1 MSFRLTRKLF
11 LTGGAVFALVAI
23 AGCQNREVAG
33 PPILNGNWASSDGV
47 YVAEFR
53 NGNFQ
58 AVANDTG
65 SVISRGEYVALA
77 SDQVQLSWTGLVSG
91 NSSQANCTKPEANRL
106 DCVDSNGGRFSLIRG

>member
-1 MSFRLTRKLF
+1 MSIRLTKKMVA
-11 LTGGAVFALVAI
+11 TGGLVLALAAL
-23 AGCQNREVAG
+23 AGCQKKEVAG

-58 AVANDTG
+58 AIANDTG
-65 SVISRGEYVALA
+65 QVISRGEYVALA
-77 SDQVQLSWTGLVSG
+77 SDRVQLSWTGLVSG
-91 NSSQANCTKPEANRL
+91 NKSQADCTKPEANRL

>member
-1 MSFRLTRKLF
+1 MLFGSTRKLMAIS
-11 LTGGAVFALVAI
+11 GAIVMTAALS
-23 AGCQNREVAG
+23 GCQQKEVAG

-65 SVISRGEYVALA
+65 QVISRGEYVALA
-77 SDQVQLSWTGLVSG
+77 SDRVQLTWTGLVSG
-91 NSSQANCTKPEANRL
+91 NTSQADCTKPEANRL
-106 DCVDSNGGRFSLIRG
+106 DCVDGNGGRFSLVRG